1 MEFRVLGTLEVL
13 VAGKAVRLGG
23 PRPRAVLSTLLV
35 HAGKPVSATHLIDQ
49 VWGAEPPATAMAS
62 LQMHVSALR
71 KVLGDRLVTTNSGY
85 QLQAR
90 DEDVDASRFVAIIEA
105 VRPLLPDRPAR
116 AIADLASA
124 LALWRGEPFTDTQ
137 VGSDVA
143 AARLR
148 LSELRLAALE
158 DRIEA
163 ELGLG
168 RHASVIAELAEL
180 LAQHPVRERLAGLY
194 LLALYRCGRVSDAQ
208 AAYQRLRTELDAEL
222 GLEPSAEIVSLAR
235 AIDRRDPTLNPP
247 TRIPSPA
254 SRFIGRR
261 REVERLA
268 GQLGRTRMLTV
279 TGPGGSGKTRLALE
293 LAKDTAADYPDG
305 VYVVELA
312 SSPIGGSIADRIA
325 DAVTTGLAGRTLPHR
340 PRGGLTKSVRSRT
353 DEPLVATLA
362 AHLRGWRAL
371 IVLDNCEHVIGKA
384 ASVAAELLSNC
395 AGLRIL
401 ATSREPLG
409 VPGEEVWPLAG
420 LTVPAENERPATAVT
435 TEALRLLADRG
446 QGVRAGFTIA
456 GRDVEVATRLVR
468 GLDGLPLAIELAA
481 AQLRTRSL
489 AELTGQLE
497 SRYGSQLAFA
507 DRRTRTLPDR
517 HQTMR
522 AAIDWSY
529 QLLATDEQ
537 ALFRA
542 MSVFAG
548 GATRDAVEHLAG
560 REDVDELLVRLVDQS
575 VLVAD
580 VRAEGTRYRMLELVR
595 VYAAERLIE
604 AGEATRARERHA
616 LWCVELANAA
626 ANYGGVD
633 HAEKVAQLAAEE
645 ANLRAALD
653 WCLGEGAAPSRALEI
668 ASPLW
673 WYWWARGLMAEG
685 RDWLRR
691 ALAAADPA
699 PSQLRGQALRAA
711 AALTR
716 NSGDYRE
723 ARELGEECLAVFES
737 LPSVSGCIN
746 ALGGL
751 CVTTIAEQDFAAALR
766 YGERTRDLAE
776 QSGDRLRYASALNN
790 IGLALRCLGRLAEA
804 ERTFTSALDGWQ
816 AVNDR
821 RGEAA
826 TIGNLGVLARRSGD
840 RARSRGLIMESLR
853 RYHELDL
860 AEGMLDAFDALAC
873 LAVDDGDPITA
884 LRLLIVSGRERE
896 RLGAA
901 LFVQDEIADRKAA
914 LLAARTA
921 LGDESTAVVAAARG
935 IALRALVAELL
946 SE

>member
-13 VAGKAVRLGG
+13 VSGKPARLGG
-23 PRPRAVLSTLLV
+23 PRPRAVLSTLIV
-35 HAGKPVSATHLIDQ
+35 HAGTPVSTGHLIDQ
-49 VWGAEPPATAMAS
+49 VWGSQPPATAMAS

-85 QLQAR
+85 QLNAAD
-90 DEDVDASRFVAIIEA
+90 DELDASRFVAIIDA
-105 VRPLLPDRPAR
+105 VRPLLGERPTR
-116 AIADLASA
+116 AIADLAAA
-124 LALWRGEPFTDTQ
+124 LALWRGEPFTGTPA
-137 VGSDVA
+137 GSDVA

-148 LSELRLAALE
+148 LSELRLSALE
-158 DRIEA
+158 DRIDT

-168 RHASVIAELAEL
+168 RHADVIAELAEL
-180 LAQHPVRERLAGLY
+180 VVRHPVRERLTGLY
-194 LLALYRCGRVSDAQ
+194 LLALYRCGRINDAQ
-208 AAYQRLRTELDAEL
+208 AAYQRLRAEL
-222 GLEPSAEIVSLAR
+222 AAELELEPGAEIVSLAR

-247 TRIPSPA
+247 TQIPTPA

-268 GQLGRTRMLTV
+268 AQLGTTRLLTV

-293 LAKDTAADYPDG
+293 LARDTAADHPDG
-305 VYVVELA
+305 VYIVELA
-312 SSPIGGSIADRIA
+312 SSPTGGSVADRIA
-325 DAVTTGLAGRTLPHR
+325 DALTSRTLAHR
-340 PRGGLTKSVRSRT
+340 PRGGLTKSVRSGT
-353 DEPLVATLA
+353 EQPLVTTLA
-362 AHLRGWRAL
+362 NHLRGWRAL
-371 IVLDNCEHVIGKA
+371 IVLDNCEHVIAKA
-384 ASVAAELLSNC
+384 AAVAAELLSNC
-395 AGLRIL
+395 VGLRIL

-409 VPGEEVWPLAG
+409 VAGEEVWPLAG

-446 QGVRAGFTIA
+446 KGVRAGFTIT
-456 GRDVEVATRLVR
+456 GRDVAVASRLVR
-468 GLDGLPLAIELAA
+468 RLDGLPLAIELAA

-489 AELTGQLE
+489 AELTNQLE
-497 SRYGSQLAFA
+497 SRYESQLALA

-529 QLLATDEQ
+529 QLLAEDEQ
-537 ALFRA
+537 ALFRT

-548 GATRDAVEHLAG
+548 GATPGAIDLVEGRDDVHDLLA
-560 REDVDELLVRLVDQS
+560 RLVDQS

-580 VRAEGTRYRMLELVR
+580 VRQEGTRYRMLDLVR
-595 VYAAERLIE
+595 AYATERLVE
-604 AGEATRARERHA
+604 AGDATRIRKLHA
-616 LWCVELANAA
+616 TWCVALASSA

-633 HAEKVAQLAAEE
+633 HTERVAQLTAEE

-653 WCLGEGAAPSRALEI
+653 WCLGEGGEPSLALEI

-691 ALAAADPA
+691 ALAASDPA
-699 PSQLRGQALRAA
+699 PSQSRGSALRAA

-737 LPSVSGCIN
+737 LASVTGSIN

-751 CVTTIAEQDFAAALR
+751 CVTTIAEQDFEAALR
-766 YGERTRDLAE
+766 YGERTRDLAKTT
-776 QSGDRLRYASALNN
+776 GDQLRYASALNN
-790 IGLALRCLGRLAEA
+790 IGLALRCLGRLDEA
-804 ERTFTSALDGWQ
+804 EQTFNAALEGWR
-816 AVNDR
+816 AVKDR

-826 TIGNLGVLARRSGD
+826 TIGNLGVLALRSGN
-840 RARSRGLIMESLR
+840 RARSHKLIMDSLR
-853 RYHELDL
+853 GYHQIDL
-860 AEGMLDAFDALAC
+860 AEGMLDALDALAC
-873 LAVDDGDPITA
+873 LAVADNDPVTA
-884 LRLLIVSGRERE
+884 LRLLTVSGRERE

-901 LFVQDEIADRKAA
+901 LFVQDEIADREAA
-914 LLAARTA
+914 VIAAHTA
-921 LGDESTAVVAAARG
+921 LGDQATAVIAAARG
-935 IALRALVAELL
+935 LALRPLVAELL
-946 SE
+946 NRG